1 MLSSTLFIVCA
12 LAAVVWLG
20 VVALVVAMCRIAS
33 QSDAEIESLTP
44 LSGTKAAAPQ
54 LRVRDARPRAARFAA
69 RS

>member
-20 VVALVVAMCRIAS
+20 VVALVVAMCRMAGR
-33 QSDAEIESLTP
+33 SDAEIESPTR
-44 LSGTKAAAPQ
+44 LSDTRTAPQ